1 MAITVKV
8 YGCKACGK
16 TMLLEVFADEATAL
30 EIMKQSPYCNTCE
43 ETRR

>member
-1 MAITVKV
+1 MTITVKI
-8 YGCKACGK
+8 YDCTACGK